1 MIRGSTT
8 WSAERVET
16 LTEMWRDGRSG
27 GEIAAR
33 LGGVTRNAVIGK
45 AHRLGLA
52 GHQAKDARE
61 DRQRQA
67 SKAMHKFARSKKA
80 KPMKAE
86 TVQQRLIFGDA
97 TPLPI
102 DDVPRGPLVMFADL
116 EAHHCRAPYGDPKQ
130 PGFGFCG
137 CKKIPGSSYCEDH
150 HRRFFTAP
158 RPRQPYTPGVPRQ
171 IHAVNSQVT
180 PTERED
186 VFA

>member
-16 LTEMWRDGRSG
+16 LTAMWRAGMSG
-27 GEIAAR
+27 NDIANR

-52 GHQAKDARE
+52 GHQSKSARE
-61 DRQRQA
+61 DRKRQF
-67 SKAMHKFARSKKA
+67 SKSMHRTTRRKKA

-86 TVQQRLIFGDA
+86 TVQRLIFGDVS
-97 TPLPI
+97 PLPV
-102 DDVPRGPLVMFADL
+102 DDIPRGPLVMFADL
-116 EAHHCRAPYGDPKQ
+116 EAHHCRAPYGDPKL

-137 CKKIPGSSYCEDH
+137 CKKVPGTSYCEDH

-158 RPRQPYTPGVPRQ
+158 RPRQPFVPGVPRQ